1 MDSIIITKAIKGD
14 KDAFIKIMESVETK
28 MYIVAKS
35 RLDNHEDIKDVIQ
48 ETIFECYK
56 NIRQLRDTEK
66 FQSWVISILINNCN
80 KFYKNHNNYN
90 YISYSEN
97 EPDINNQFTKLEN
110 NIDFFSLLKLL
121 DESEKEIF
129 TLFYIN
135 EYTTDKISKSLKVN
149 ENTVKTKLR
158 RARQKI
164 KEYIERWDGYGT

>member
-1 MDSIIITKAIKGD
+1 M
-14 KDAFIKIMESVETK
+14 
-28 MYIVAKS
+28 
-35 RLDNHEDIKDVIQ
+35 
-48 ETIFECYK
+48 
-56 NIRQLRDTEK
+56 RDTEK

-97 EPDINNQFTKLEN
+97 EPDTNNQFTNLEKN
-110 NIDFFSLLKLL
+110 LDFLSLLKLL
-121 DESEKEIF
+121 DKSEQEIF

>member
-1 MDSIIITKAIKGD
+1 MDNIIITKAINGD
-14 KDAFIKIMESVETK
+14 KDAFITIMKSVEAK

-35 RLDNHEDIKDVIQ
+35 RLDNNEDIKDVIQ
-48 ETIFECYK
+48 ETIFESYK
-56 NIRQLRDTEK
+56 NIRQLRDIEK
-66 FQSWVISILINNCN
+66 FESWVLSILINNCN

-97 EPDINNQFTKLEN
+97 EPDTNNQFTNLEKN
-110 NIDFFSLLKLL
+110 LDFLSLLKLL
-121 DESEKEIF
+121 DKSEQEIF

-135 EYTTDKISKSLKVN
+135 EYTTPKISELLNIN

-164 KEYIERWDGYGT
+164 KEYIERWDDYET

>member
-66 FQSWVISILINNCN
+66 FESWVISILINNCN